1 MKFNHLEM
9 KSCLPA
15 TPCAANGPQLTM
27 WLMLVMV
34 LSAMFALIH
43 PTHAIAGEMPAG
55 SLNVLSSGSFHTCGL
70 TIQNRAIFVPA
81 DCFSG

>member
-9 KSCLPA
+9 KSCLSA

-43 PTHAIAGEMPAG
+43 PTHAIAGESGACQATGSNGHGVTYWSLGAPQRAG
-55 SLNVLSSGSFHTCGL
+55 LRTR
-70 TIQNRAIFVPA
+70 RA
-81 DCFSG
+81 G